1 MSDKNPYLNIDRQMV
16 GDIYTSN
23 EVMDNLTVLCDDFGS
38 RFPGTPEERKA
49 AEFIAASFDRYGLK
63 NSHLE
68 PYPYAGW
75 RRGEAT
81 LEILEPMQ
89 KKIPCISLPYC
100 PAQEVRG
107 ELISVGCGTPA
118 DFERLGNEI
127 EGRIVLASSAS
138 PSNLGRWVHRQEKYE
153 RTVIG
158 NAKVFIFI
166 SELPGVG
173 PETGSLQD
181 DKPAPIPGISVCK
194 EDGEFLTRLME
205 RKGKVELMVRT
216 LDVNE
221 PLTSQN
227 AIADL
232 PGNDNSEDM
241 VVVGC
246 HFDGHDISQGAHD
259 PASGMVMVMEAAR
272 ALSAYA
278 GDSLKRTIRF
288 IGFSTEEIGL
298 IGSYRY
304 VDAHRDELDK
314 IKFYFNLDAAGGPGR
329 KGIIL
334 HNWHDLEPFFR
345 RAGEEMAVELPVGQ
359 HVNSYS
365 DHFPFFLEG
374 VPSGNMGDPER
385 GPSGRGFG
393 HTRYDTLDKIETENL
408 RAGSSVAAQI
418 ALRVAN
424 TDNFPALRRDKK
436 AVQEIINSEHNLEGY
451 RVKCELM
458 KNKVD
463 S

>member
-1 MSDKNPYLNIDRQMV
+1 MSNKNTYLEIDRQIV
-16 GDIYTSN
+16 GDTYTST

-38 RFPGTPEERKA
+38 RFPGTPGESKA
-49 AEFIAASFDRYGLK
+49 ADFIAETFDRYGLK
-63 NSHLE
+63 NTHLE
-68 PYPYAGW
+68 SYPYAGW
-75 RRGEAT
+75 KRGEAT
-81 LEILEPMQ
+81 LEILKPIR
-89 KKIPCISLPYC
+89 KTIPCISLPYC
-100 PAQEVRG
+100 PAKEVRG

-118 DFERLGNEI
+118 DFERIGKKI

-138 PSNLGRWVHRQEKYE
+138 PLDMGRWVHRQEKYE

-158 NAKVFIFI
+158 NASVFIFI

-181 DKPAPIPGISVCK
+181 DRPAPIPGISVCK
-194 EDGEFLTRLME
+194 EDGEFLTRLMK
-205 RKGKVELMVRT
+205 RKGKVELLIRT
-216 LDVNE
+216 HDINE
-221 PLTSQN
+221 RMTSQN
-227 AIADL
+227 VVADL
-232 PGNDNSEDM
+232 PGSDNSEEM
-241 VVVGC
+241 VVIGC

-272 ALSAYA
+272 TLAAYA
-278 GDSLKRTIRF
+278 EGKIKRTIRF

-314 IKFYFNLDAAGGPGR
+314 IRFYFNLDAAGGPGR
-329 KGIIL
+329 KGVVL
-334 HNWHDLEPFFR
+334 HRWIELESFFR
-345 RAGEEMAVELPVGQ
+345 QARDEMAVELPVGQ

-374 VPSGNMGDPER
+374 VPTGNMGDPER
-385 GPSGRGFG
+385 GPAGRGFG
-393 HTRYDTLDKIETENL
+393 HTRYDTLDKIETVNL
-408 RAGSSVAAQI
+408 RTGSSVAAQV

-424 TDNFPALRRDKK
+424 AETFPAKRRSPK
-436 AVQEIINSEHNLEGY
+436 AVQQIINTEHNLEGY
-451 RVKCELM
+451 RVKCGLSKTRER
-458 KNKVD
+458 